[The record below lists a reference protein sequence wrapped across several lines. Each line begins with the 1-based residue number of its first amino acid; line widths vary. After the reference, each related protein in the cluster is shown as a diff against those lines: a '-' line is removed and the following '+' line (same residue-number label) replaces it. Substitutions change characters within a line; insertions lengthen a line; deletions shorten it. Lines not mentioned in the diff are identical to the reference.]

1 MPSTNIMIVIGVSAG
16 CLLFITGNPWALLPV
31 LPLAAMVLTR
41 SWPGWARALVM
52 HLAQPALY
60 ASLAVW
66 LFLVLDLLLGS
77 RISPSSYQEA
87 ENLIFDARN
96 VLDELAN
103 PLIMLPLIALFGAI
117 SFANEDARL
126 MRRFGK
132 LAGIL
137 STAGLTM
144 YTLSLFTLFTAVQAD
159 DKVHDMITKYNLVI
173 DAEKKAVGKYLSAT
187 SLKDALDHAS
197 KEQRDAFAQLVETLA
212 RLHQGAAELRSMA
225 PDPMTAYH
233 SSDYFVSKA
242 IQQQL
247 ERQLPEASK
256 IILADDMGHVRKLD
270 ARELRGFQSQ
280 ATQNINVA
288 SRQADTL
295 NVALESALGSV
306 LNSIGL
312 DEYTSSVLS
321 DLSNALLDKY
331 FAPKMES
338 WVESGNPLLH
348 SVADIA
354 PDRWTPVSEAL
365 KLRLNAMSATLRPIG
380 NRIIR
385 AVAQVRKLTPEE
397 RAEWFH
403 EYIHP
408 AIPPPVPEKPIEIRP
423 SAHG

>member
-1 MPSTNIMIVIGVSAG
+1 MPSTNIMIMIGVSAG

-31 LPLAAMVLTR
+31 LPLAAVVLTR
-41 SWPGWARALVM
+41 AWPGWARALVT
-52 HLAQPALY
+52 HLAQPTLY

-66 LFLVLDLLLGS
+66 LFLVLNLLLGS

-87 ENLIFDARN
+87 ENLIFDARH

-103 PLIMLPLIALFGAI
+103 PLIMLPLIAVFGAI
-117 SFANEDARL
+117 SFAKEDARL

-159 DKVHDMITKYNLVI
+159 DKVHDMITKYNLVF
-173 DAEKKAVGKYLSAT
+173 DAEKKAVGKYLSAA
-187 SLKDALDHAS
+187 SLQDALDHAS
-197 KEQRDAFAQLVETLA
+197 EGQRHAFAQLVETLA
-212 RLHQGAAELRSMA
+212 RVHQGVAELRSMA
-225 PDPMTAYH
+225 PDPMTAYRL
-233 SSDYFVSKA
+233 SDYFVSEA
-242 IQQQL
+242 IQQNL
-247 ERQLPEASK
+247 ERQLPEAS
-256 IILADDMGHVRKLD
+256 ADDMGHVSKLD
-270 ARELRGFQSQ
+270 ARQIREFEAR
-280 ATQNINVA
+280 APHNIDVA
-288 SRQADTL
+288 KRRAETL
-295 NVALESALGSV
+295 NVALESALDSL

-312 DEYTSSVLS
+312 EEYASSVLS

-380 NRIIR
+380 NRMIR
-385 AVAQVRKLTPEE
+385 AVAQVRKLTRQE

-403 EYIHP
+403 EYTHP
-408 AIPPPVPEKPIEIRP
+408 DIPPLVPEKPIEIRP
-423 SAHG
+423 SVHG